1 MNKSKSLNQMKTN
14 ASEIIKSGWCI
25 KLGAIFKTWRKRW
38 FVLRNTDLSYYKSCG
53 NGQKAQGVISLIDA
67 KASLDPESE
76 KQPAF
81 KIDTPGRV
89 YHIIA
94 DSPNEAKSWV
104 EVINNAN
111 KVEEKQSKPTLDDF
125 EIITVIGRG
134 TYGKVQ
140 LVKHIKTNQYYAM
153 KSLSKQRI
161 TEYDLIDQTI
171 IEKKVLF
178 EVNHP
183 FIASARYSFQTDTK
197 LFLVLDY
204 IQGGDLFQR
213 LIEEEKIPERRV
225 KIYTT
230 ELILAI
236 SYLHEKNIIHRDLKP
251 ENILIDEKGNFKL
264 TDFGL
269 VKVGTSKDST
279 ANTFC
284 GTPEY
289 IAPEIVAQKEYTRMV
304 DWWSVGILVYRMLYG
319 IMPFYSENRL
329 ELYQMILNEDPY
341 FPELESNSDHSVS
354 LEAIDFIQKMLQRDP
369 ELRLG
374 FTDEAEILKHPFFDN
389 VPIDDVLECQYKME
403 YIPDIKNK
411 QDTSQFASEFTD
423 EAAVISYEDPDLVPP
438 LTNQELEGFTYVNQN
453 TVISE
458 CT

>member
-1 MNKSKSLNQMKTN
+1 MNRNKSSNQMKTN
-14 ASEIIKSGWCI
+14 SSEIIKSGWCI

-38 FVLRNTDLSYYKSCG
+38 FVLRNTELSYYKTCG
-53 NGQKAQGVISLIDA
+53 NGQKAQGVISLINA
-67 KASLDPESE
+67 KASLDPDAE

-89 YHIIA
+89 YHIVTDTIS
-94 DSPNEAKSWV
+94 DAKSWIN
-104 EVINNAN
+104 VINNAGDS
-111 KVEEKQSKPTLDDF
+111 KDKPRKPTLDDF
-125 EIITVIGRG
+125 EIIRVIGRG

-140 LVKHIKTNQYYAM
+140 LVKHKQTNQYYAM
-153 KSLSKQRI
+153 KSLSKQKI
-161 TEYDLIDQTI
+161 TEYELIDQTI
-171 IEKKVLF
+171 IEKNVLF

-204 IQGGDLFQR
+204 VQGGDLFQR

-230 ELILAI
+230 ELVLAI

-279 ANTFC
+279 TNTFC

-289 IAPEIVAQKEYTRMV
+289 IAPEIVAQQEYTRMV

-319 IMPFYSENRL
+319 LMPFYSQNRL
-329 ELYQMILNEDPY
+329 ELYQMILNEDPS
-341 FPELESNSDHSVS
+341 FPDPDSDPDSPVS
-354 LEAIDFIQKMLQRDP
+354 PEAIDFIQKMLQKDP
-369 ELRLG
+369 ECRLG
-374 FTDEAEILKHPFFDN
+374 FTDEAEILKHPFFEN
-389 VPIDDVLECQYKME
+389 VPVDDVLECQYKME

-423 EAAVISYEDPDLVPP
+423 ETAMVSYEDPELVPS
-438 LTNQELEGFTYVNQN
+438 LTNQELAGFTYINQN
-453 TVISE
+453 SILENT
-458 CT
+458 T